1 MSRSVRLAPASR
13 LAVLAAVASLALIGC
28 GKDSRARTAGD
39 PPRAVHTVRAAR
51 RDLLR
56 SVTAVGALAAEERA
70 DLSFKVP
77 GRLAKLHVDIG
88 SRAAAGDVVAE
99 LEKTEFEL
107 GLQRARAAL
116 QQARARLGLPTDGA
130 SDSVVPENTAIVR
143 QNRAKLEQA
152 KAELVR
158 NQSLLDQGL
167 ISHATFDV
175 VDANFKVA
183 ESMFHDSLE
192 EVSNRLGVLA
202 ERRSQL
208 LLAEQQLGDSSLVAP
223 FSGSVQERKANAGEY
238 LAAGTAV
245 LTLVRLNPVR
255 LRLDIPEREARSVKQ
270 GQTVNVRVEGDTT
283 TFTGKVAR
291 VSPALQESNRSLV
304 IEAEIANPKGALRP
318 GSFVKAEIET
328 GGGGPVLTVP
338 SSAIIVFAGI
348 EKVVT
353 VKESRAVERQVVTGR
368 RAGELVEIASGLAE
382 GDVVVDRPGN
392 LASGML
398 VSTAAPDGAGTPA
411 TN

>member
-1 MSRSVRLAPASR
+1 MVRPVRLAPVFL
-13 LAVLAAVASLALIGC
+13 LAVLASLALAGC
-28 GKDSRARTAGD
+28 GKDSRARTTGE
-39 PPRAVHTVRAAR
+39 PPRPVHAVPAAK
-51 RDLLR
+51 RDLQR

-88 SRAAAGDVVAE
+88 SRAQAGDVVAE

-107 GLQRARAAL
+107 GLQRAKAAL
-116 QQARARLGLPTDGA
+116 QQARARLGLSTDGT
-130 SDSVVPENTAIVR
+130 SDTVVPENTAIVR

-152 KAELVR
+152 KAELAR

-167 ISHATFDV
+167 ISRATFDV

-183 ESMFHDSLE
+183 ESQFHDSLE
-192 EVSNRLGVLA
+192 EVNNRLGVLA

-208 LLAEQQLGDSSLVAP
+208 LLAEQQLGDTSLVAP

-238 LAAGTAV
+238 LAAGTPV

-255 LRLDIPEREARSVKQ
+255 LRLDIPEREARSVRQ
-270 GQTVNVRVEGDTT
+270 GQTVNVRVEGDAT

-291 VSPALQESNRSLV
+291 VSPALLESNRSLV
-304 IEAEIANPKGALRP
+304 IEAEIANPRGALRP

-338 SSAIIVFAGI
+338 ASAIVVFAGI
-348 EKVVT
+348 EKVVL
-353 VKESRAVERQVVTGR
+353 VKDSKAVERQVVTGR
-368 RAGELVEIASGLAE
+368 RSGDLVEIASGLAE
-382 GDVVVDRPGN
+382 GDLVVDKPGN
-392 LASGML
+392 LATGML
-398 VSTAAPDGAGTPA
+398 VSADIAGADAPA
-411 TN
+411 TR